1 MRLHTFEFPSSMR
14 ISNDLDH
21 ELVSHKM
28 HKRNKET
35 KMGLGYLHLSQTLE
49 RGWYDSNS
57 HKMAEYANETP
68 FWCLFRCVVNAHNLQ
83 K

>member
-21 ELVSHKM
+21 ELVSDKM

-49 RGWYDSNS
+49 RGW
-57 HKMAEYANETP
+57 
-68 FWCLFRCVVNAHNLQ
+68 
-83 K
+83 